1 MVQQRVI
8 IAMQPHYPPHEIEPA
23 VQQHWEQHN
32 TFKVTEQPEKEK
44 FYCLAMFP
52 YPSGQL
58 HMGHVRNYTLG
69 DAIARYQ
76 RLQGKNVLYPIG
88 WDAFGLPAEN
98 AAIKHRTDPA
108 TWTTANIASM
118 KQQLKLLGFSYDWD
132 REITTCDPNY
142 TRWEQWLFIQLYQ
155 RGLAYK
161 KTALV
166 NWCPQDQTVL
176 ANEQV
181 VEGCCWRCDTPVVQ
195 KALNQWFIKITA
207 YADQLLN
214 DLETLTEWPE
224 QVKSMQRHWIGRSV
238 GLEIDFTLHCHAERL
253 TVYTTR
259 PYTLPG
265 VTYLAIAAAHPL
277 VAPLIKTN
285 PQIAAFVQQCQR
297 LKTAEAALATLE
309 KSGIDSGLQAIHPL
323 SGQLIPIWIT
333 NFVISDYG
341 SGAVMAVPA
350 HDQRDY
356 QFAVNYQLPIHCVIR
371 PLTDDQTVPVLP
383 YLEKGLLCHSGAL
396 NGLNFEQACQ
406 AITEQL
412 QQQDQGRPVVH
423 YRLRDW
429 GVSRQRYWGA
439 PIPMMTDAT
448 GNIKPVPVEQ
458 LPLCLPTIHHLDE
471 HNNPLKQPDWINTH
485 VEGHPVQ
492 RESDT
497 FDTFLQSSWYY
508 ARYTCPTLT
517 EGLLDPQA
525 TAYWLPVD
533 HYIGGI
539 EHATMHLIYFRFLHK
554 VLRDLGLVHTDEPVK
569 QLLCQGMV
577 LAEAFYSVDPTGKRH
592 WISPAEV
599 TVHRDRSGAIT
610 QVVGHSG
617 QTLISAGMCKM
628 SKSKNN
634 GIDPQQMV
642 ERYGADTVRLFM
654 LFAAPPEL
662 TLEWQESGIEGAH
675 RFLKRLWKLAYEQ
688 HHCGV
693 ITPLIFATLT
703 ESQQQLRRLLHQTIL
718 RVTDDIGRRQSF
730 NTAIA
735 AMMTLVK
742 NLITAPTDT
751 TQDQAL
757 RQEALLAVVVM
768 LYPITPHIS
777 FTLWQL
783 LGGEGDME
791 SAPWPAVDHS
801 ALLNAPVTLAVQIN
815 GKLRA
820 TITVEANTDETTATT
835 LAQQHPALQKYLQS
849 GAIHRVIYRSGRLL
863 NLVVD

>member
-1 MVQQRVI
+1 
-8 IAMQPHYPPHEIEPA
+8 MQPHYLPHEIEPA
-23 VQQHWEQHN
+23 VQQHWEQHD
-32 TFKVTEQPEKEK
+32 TFKATEQPEKEK
-44 FYCLAMFP
+44 FYCVVMFP

-76 RLQGKNVLYPIG
+76 RLQGKNVLHPMG

-108 TWTTANIASM
+108 TWTYANISTM
-118 KQQLKLLGFSYDWD
+118 RQQLKLLGFSYDWD
-132 REITTCDPNY
+132 REITTCDPDY

-155 RGLAYK
+155 QGLAYK

-195 KALNQWFIKITA
+195 KALPQWFIKITA
-207 YADQLLN
+207 YADELLD

-238 GLEIDFTLHCHAERL
+238 GLEIDFKIYHHSEQL

-259 PYTLPG
+259 PDTLPG
-265 VTYLAIAAAHPL
+265 VTYLAIAAGHPL
-277 VAPLIKTN
+277 VAPLVKSHLL
-285 PQIAAFVQQCQR
+285 IAAFVQQCQQ
-297 LKTAEAALATLE
+297 LKTAEAALETLE
-309 KSGIDSGLQAIHPL
+309 KQGINSGLQAIHPL
-323 SGQLIPIWIT
+323 SGELIPIWIT

-356 QFAVNYQLPIHCVIR
+356 QFAVKYQLPIQCVIR
-371 PLTDDQTVPVLP
+371 PLTGDPTVPPDLP
-383 YLEKGLLCHSGAL
+383 YLEKGILCHAGIL
-396 NGLNFEQACQ
+396 NGLNFEQARQ

-412 QQQDQGRPVVH
+412 QQKGQGRPAVH

-439 PIPMMTDAT
+439 PIPMVTEAA
-448 GNIKPVPVEQ
+448 GNIKPVPLEQ
-458 LPLCLPTIHHLDE
+458 LPLCLPTIDRLDE
-471 HNNPLKQPDWINTH
+471 HHNPLTQPAWTNTLI
-485 VEGHPVQ
+485 EGHPAQ

-497 FDTFLQSSWYY
+497 FDTFLQSSWYT
-508 ARYTCPTLT
+508 ARYTCPKTT
-517 EGLLDPQA
+517 DRMLDPQA

-554 VLRDLGLVHTDEPVK
+554 VLRDLGLVHTKEPVK
-569 QLLCQGMV
+569 RLLCQGMV
-577 LAEAFYSVDPTGKRH
+577 LAEAFYYVDPTGKRH
-592 WISPAEV
+592 WVSPAEV
-599 TVHRDRSGAIT
+599 TVHRDRAGAIT
-610 QVVGHSG
+610 QAIDRSG
-617 QTLISAGMCKM
+617 QVLIPVGMSKM

-642 ERYGADTVRLFM
+642 ERYGADTLRLFM

-662 TLEWQESGIEGAH
+662 TLEWQESGVEGAH

-688 HHCGV
+688 RSHDT
-693 ITPLIFATLT
+693 IAPLDCATLT

-742 NLITAPTDT
+742 SLMAAPTAT
-751 TQDQAL
+751 AQDQAL

-777 FTLWQL
+777 FTLWPL
-783 LGGEGDME
+783 LGGRGDID
-791 SAPWPAVDHS
+791 SATWPAVDHS

-820 TITVEANTDETTATT
+820 TITVETTIDETTACH
-835 LAQQHPALQKYLQS
+835 LAQQHPTVQKYLQS
-849 GAIHRVIYRSGRLL
+849 GALQRVIYRPGRLL
-863 NLVVD
+863 NLVIG

>member
-1 MVQQRVI
+1 
-8 IAMQPHYPPHEIEPA
+8 MQPHYLPHEIEPV
-23 VQQHWEQHN
+23 VQQHWEQHD
-32 TFKVTEQPEKEK
+32 TFKVTEQAEKEK

-76 RLQGKNVLYPIG
+76 RLQGKNVLYPMG

-98 AAIKHRTDPA
+98 AAIQHHTDPA
-108 TWTTANIASM
+108 TWTAANIASM
-118 KQQLKLLGFSYDWD
+118 KTQLKLLGFSYDWD
-132 REITTCDPNY
+132 REITTCDPGY
-142 TRWEQWLFIQLYQ
+142 TQWEQWLLIQLYQ
-155 RGLAYK
+155 QGLAYK
-161 KTALV
+161 KMSQV

-195 KALNQWFIKITA
+195 KALSQWFIKITA
-207 YADQLLN
+207 YADQLLD
-214 DLETLTEWPE
+214 DLETLTGWPE

-238 GLEIDFTLHCHAERL
+238 GLEIDFKVHHHSEQL

-259 PYTLPG
+259 PDTLPG

-277 VAPLIKTN
+277 VAPLANTN
-285 PQIAAFVQQCQR
+285 PTIAAFVQQCQQ

-309 KSGIDSGLQAIHPL
+309 KQGVNSGLHAIHPL
-323 SGQLIPIWIT
+323 SGALIPIWIT

-356 QFAVNYQLPIHCVIR
+356 QFAVNYQLPIQCVIR
-371 PLTDDQTVPVLP
+371 PLTGDLTAPPVLP
-383 YLEKGLLCHSGAL
+383 YLEKGILCHSGAL

-406 AITEQL
+406 VITEQL
-412 QQQDQGRPVVH
+412 TQSDQGRPTVH

-439 PIPMMTDAT
+439 PIPMVTDAT
-448 GNIKPVPVEQ
+448 GNTRPLPLEQ
-458 LPLCLPTIHHLDE
+458 LPLCLPSISRLDE
-471 HNNPLKQPDWINTH
+471 HNNPLKQPAWINTL
-485 VEGHPVQ
+485 VDGLPAQ

-508 ARYTCPTLT
+508 ARYTCPQATDRM
-517 EGLLDPQA
+517 LDPQS

-569 QLLCQGMV
+569 RLLCQGMV
-577 LAEAFYSVDPTGKRH
+577 LAEAFYYVDSTGKRH
-592 WISPAEV
+592 WISPSEV
-599 TVHRDRSGAIT
+599 TVQRDQSGAIT
-610 QVVGHSG
+610 QAIDRSG
-617 QTLISAGMCKM
+617 QLLIPAGMSKM

-662 TLEWQESGIEGAH
+662 TLEWQESGVEGAH
-675 RFLKRLWKLAYEQ
+675 RFLKRLWKLAYERRS
-688 HHCGV
+688 HK
-693 ITPLIFATLT
+693 PLAPLDCATLT
-703 ESQQQLRRLLHQTIL
+703 EPQKQLRRLLHQTIL

-742 NLITAPTDT
+742 SLMAAPTAT
-751 TQDQAL
+751 AQDQAL
-757 RQEALLAVVVM
+757 LQEALLAVVVM

-777 FTLWQL
+777 FTLWPL
-783 LGGEGDME
+783 LGGQGDLD
-791 SAPWPAVDHS
+791 SATWPAVDHG

-820 TITVEANTDETTATT
+820 TITVEATIDETTAIT
-835 LAQQHPALQKYLQS
+835 LAQQHPALQKYLQQ
-849 GAIHRVIYRSGRLL
+849 GAIQRVIYRSGRLL
-863 NLVVD
+863 NLVVG